1 MLLFRNTSSFTCT
14 LKEQLLEKLK
24 AGWRHL
30 LACSGSSEAATPATD
45 VKEKFSIPSGTKG

>member
-14 LKEQLLEKLK
+14 LKEQLLEKQK